1 MSFPGPAEAATP
13 VRPKFQHNYLLAIGL
28 FAATFGTTTL
38 MGGLWVA
45 EPAPVFT
52 WQQLI
57 LRFVSWEY
65 LAAGMQFSA
74 PLMFILLCHELG
86 HYLACRRY
94 RVDATL
100 PYFLPAPLGVG
111 TFGAFMKI
119 KDPIPSKRILFDIGA
134 AGPIAGFLAAIP
146 FAAWG
151 LYHST
156 PALPQAGE
164 GMITLGD
171 PLLFKLLAW
180 SMWRLGDGVSLLL
193 HPFAFAAWVG
203 MLATMLNLLPFG
215 QLDGGHILYALLGR
229 HQRKLALPLFGAL
242 LVMGFFW
249 WVWLMW
255 AAFIIFMGPFHPR
268 LWDEAI
274 PLDRKR
280 KLLGL
285 AALGIFILTFMPIP
299 VR

>member
-13 VRPKFQHNYLLAIGL
+13 VRPKFQHNYFLAIGL
-28 FAATFGTTTL
+28 FLLTFATTTL

-45 EPAPVFT
+45 EPIPIFT

-65 LAAGMQFSA
+65 LAAGMRFSG
-74 PLMFILLCHELG
+74 PLMFILLCHEMG
-86 HYLACRRY
+86 HYLACRKY

-100 PYFLPAPLGVG
+100 PYFLPAPFGVG

-119 KDPIPSKRILFDIGA
+119 KDPIPSKPILFDIGV
-134 AGPIAGFLAAIP
+134 AGPIAGFLAALP
-146 FAAWG
+146 FAAYG
-151 LYHST
+151 LFHST
-156 PALPQAGE
+156 PVLQQAGE
-164 GMITLGD
+164 GMIALGD
-171 PLLFKLLAW
+171 PLLFKLITW
-180 SMWRLGDGVSLLL
+180 SMWRMGQGATLML
-193 HPFAFAAWVG
+193 HPYAFAAWIG

-215 QLDGGHILYALLGR
+215 QLDGGHVLYALLGR
-229 HQRKLALPLFGAL
+229 HQRRLAMPLFVAL

-255 AAFIIFMGPFHPR
+255 AALILFMGPFHPR

-274 PLDRKR
+274 PLDRTR
-280 KLLGL
+280 KTLGIGAL
-285 AALGIFILTFMPIP
+285 AIFILTFMPIP
-299 VR
+299 AR

>member
-1 MSFPGPAEAATP
+1 VSFPGPAEAAIP
-13 VRPKFQHNYLLAIGL
+13 VKPKFQHNYLLAVGL
-28 FAATFGTTTL
+28 FVLTFATTTL

-45 EPAPVFT
+45 EPTPIFT
-52 WQQLI
+52 WQQLV
-57 LRFVSWEY
+57 LKFVSWEY
-65 LAAGMQFSA
+65 LAAGMRFSG
-74 PLMFILLCHELG
+74 PLLFILLCHEMG

-119 KDPIPSKRILFDIGA
+119 KDPIPSKPILFDIGA
-134 AGPIAGFLAAIP
+134 AGPIAGFLAALP
-146 FAAWG
+146 FAAYG
-151 LYHST
+151 LYHSV
-156 PALPQAGE
+156 PVLAQGGE
-164 GMITLGD
+164 GVIVLGE
-171 PLLFKLLAW
+171 PLLFKALTLA
-180 SMWRLGDGVSLLL
+180 MWRLGEGVTLML

-229 HQRKLALPLFGAL
+229 RQRKIALPLFAGL

-249 WVWLMW
+249 WVWLLW
-255 AAFIIFMGPFHPR
+255 AAFILFMGPFHPR
-268 LWDEAI
+268 LWDEPI
-274 PLDRKR
+274 PLGRKR

-285 AALGIFILTFMPIP
+285 AAGVIFILTFMPVP

>member
-1 MSFPGPAEAATP
+1 VSSPGPAEAATP
-13 VRPKFQHNYLLAIGL
+13 VRPKFQHNYPLAIGL
-28 FAATFGTTTL
+28 FLLTLATTTL

-45 EPAPVFT
+45 EPTPVFT
-52 WQQLI
+52 WQQLV

-65 LAAGMQFSA
+65 LAAGMRFSI
-74 PLMFILLCHELG
+74 PLMFILLCHEMG

-119 KDPIPSKRILFDIGA
+119 KDPIPSKPILFDIGV
-134 AGPIAGFLAAIP
+134 AGPLAGFMAALP
-146 FAAWG
+146 FAVWG
-151 LYHST
+151 IYRST
-156 PALPQAGE
+156 PAFAQGGE
-164 GMITLGD
+164 GMITRGE
-171 PLLFKLLAW
+171 PLLFKLLTW
-180 SMWRLGDGVSLLL
+180 SLWRMGEGATLLL
-193 HPFAFAAWVG
+193 HPFAFAAWIG

-229 HQRKLALPLFGAL
+229 HQRRIALPLFLAL
-242 LVMGFFW
+242 LVMGWFW

-255 AAFIIFMGPFHPR
+255 AAFILFMGPFHPR
-268 LWDEAI
+268 LWDEPI

-280 KLLGL
+280 KLLG
-285 AALGIFILTFMPIP
+285 AVAGVVFILTFMPVP